1 MSYVI
6 RIMYGDSKHI
16 QRFRFDT
23 DNTSN
28 PDEKFDEAVKEINKL
43 YKENGRYKTVGDV
56 INHFSRYGFYRIGL

>member
-43 YKENGRYKTVGDV
+43 YSMKQY
-56 INHFSRYGFYRIGL
+56 F